1 MKARDFTTVA
11 SPLPMGSIRNRNW
24 RLSAP
29 DPTFIH
35 VVQRLCTGM
44 NGGSNMEHKPRAVE
58 SSVALLRGVR
68 MSRDRRELAIASMKR
83 SEALVD
89 LAFRCGAGIKPQLHR
104 LVRSS
109 RGLAKKAG
117 DLIRTVPNHH

>member
-1 MKARDFTTVA
+1 
-11 SPLPMGSIRNRNW
+11 
-24 RLSAP
+24 
-29 DPTFIH
+29 
-35 VVQRLCTGM
+35 
-44 NGGSNMEHKPRAVE
+44 
-58 SSVALLRGVR
+58 
-68 MSRDRRELAIASMKR
+68 MKR

-117 DLIRTVPNHH
+117 DLIIRTVPNHH